1 MPITWMLML
10 GAVIAPFLTY
20 GYAVAVTKHKVR
32 AEERAVCVVK
42 IRNLEADINAKADA
56 KIAEAIDAAKAESPT
71 PATAAELVALCQKSP
86 TCRDKKP

>member
-1 MPITWMLML
+1 MPVHIVLGGLLM
-10 GAVIAPFLTY
+10 
-20 GYAVAVTKHKVR
+20 VAVVAAVGFTIEQIKDGVR

-71 PATAAELVALCQKSP
+71 PSTPAELVALCQKSP